1 MSTRKELVEVVRAR
15 PEPIEVRPSRL
26 GRVRLDHVD
35 GRRFTVRQR
44 KNHIEIRE
52 FHLDDRTV
60 SVYFAHP
67 NVYSDEFARQL
78 GLALS

>member
-1 MSTRKELVEVVRAR
+1 MSTRKDLIEVLRAR
-15 PEPIEVRPSRL
+15 PEPIEVRPGWL
-26 GRVRLDHVD
+26 GRVRLVHAD

-44 KNHIEIRE
+44 KNYIEIRE

-60 SVYFAHP
+60 SVYVTHS
-67 NVYSDEFARQL
+67 NVHSDEFAQQL

>member
-1 MSTRKELVEVVRAR
+1 MSTRKDLIGVLRAR

-35 GRRFTVRQR
+35 GRRFTIRQW
-44 KNHIEIRE
+44 KNHVEIRE
-52 FHLDDRTV
+52 RNADGTV
-60 SVYFAHP
+60 TVYFAHP
-67 NVYSDEFARQL
+67 NIYGDGFAQQL

>member
-1 MSTRKELVEVVRAR
+1 MSTRKELIEVVRAR

-35 GRRFTVRQR
+35 GRRFTIRQW
-44 KNHIEIRE
+44 KNRVEIRE
-52 FHLDDRTV
+52 RNADGTV
-60 SVYFAHP
+60 TVYFAHP
-67 NVYSDEFARQL
+67 NVYSDGFAQQL

>member
-1 MSTRKELVEVVRAR
+1 MSTRKDLIEVLQAR

-26 GRVRLDHVD
+26 GRVRLVHAD
-35 GRRFTVRQR
+35 GRRFTLLQR
-44 KNHIEIRE
+44 KNRIEIRE

-60 SVYFAHP
+60 SVYFTYS
-67 NVYSDEFARQL
+67 NVHSDEFAQQL

>member
-35 GRRFTVRQR
+35 GRRFTIRQW
-44 KNHIEIRE
+44 KNHVEIRE
-52 FHLDDRTV
+52 RNADGTV
-60 SVYFAHP
+60 TVYFAHP
-67 NVYSDEFARQL
+67 NVHSDGFSQQL

>member
-26 GRVRLDHVD
+26 GRVRLVHAD
-35 GRRFTVRQR
+35 GRRFTIRQR
-44 KNHIEIRE
+44 KNHVEIRE
-52 FHLDDRTV
+52 RNADGTV
-60 SVYFAHP
+60 TVYFAHP
-67 NVYSDEFARQL
+67 NVHSDGFSQQL